1 MARLGDIC
9 TFQSGGTPS
18 KTVPAYYQGNIP
30 WITTVSLTGGRI
42 SNEAAIEYITDQA
55 IRESAAKI
63 VPQNSIMVGTRV
75 GVGKVAINTVP
86 MSTSQDIISLLN
98 IDERT
103 WDKDF
108 LCKFIAAKSAY
119 LNSQARGATIKGIK
133 IETLASL
140 DLPEITL
147 EEQKHISRVID
158 EVLQLV
164 KYRKDQ
170 LNELDQL
177 VKSRFIELFGLPGS
191 DEKGRGMIALGSVC
205 QVNPKKGKDKR
216 LTSGL
221 EISFVPMLAVS
232 ESGEIDPSEVRV
244 YDAVKTGFTYFA
256 ENDVLFAKI
265 TPCME
270 NGKGAVAKGLH
281 NGIGFGSTEFHVLR
295 PVQGKTDPYWI
306 YTLTAFPEFRSDAAS
321 NMTGSAGQR
330 RVPASFLEQYRVSV
344 PPIQLQ
350 EQFSTF
356 VEQTDKLKFAVQ
368 NAVYLQ
374 ITLILNLVN
383 HPWEHWASVSDKGV
397 KL

>member
-205 QVNPKKGKDKR
+205 QVNPKKGQDKR
-216 LTSGL
+216 VTSGL
-221 EISFVPMLAVS
+221 EISFVPMPAVS

-356 VEQTDKLKFAVQ
+356 VEQTDKLKLAVTE
-368 NAVYLQ
+368 ALAELE
-374 ITLILNLVN
+374 TLKKSLMQQYF
-383 HPWEHWASVSDKGV
+383 G
-397 KL
+397 

>member
-1 MARLGDIC
+1 M
-9 TFQSGGTPS
+9 
-18 KTVPAYYQGNIP
+18 N
-30 WITTVSLTGGRI
+30 
-42 SNEAAIEYITDQA
+42 
-55 IRESAAKI
+55 
-63 VPQNSIMVGTRV
+63 
-75 GVGKVAINTVP
+75 
-86 MSTSQDIISLLN
+86 
-98 IDERT
+98 
-103 WDKDF
+103 
-108 LCKFIAAKSAY
+108 
-119 LNSQARGATIKGIK
+119 
-133 IETLASL
+133 
-140 DLPEITL
+140 
-147 EEQKHISRVID
+147 
-158 EVLQLV
+158 
-164 KYRKDQ
+164 
-170 LNELDQL
+170 
-177 VKSRFIELFGLPGS
+177 
-191 DEKGRGMIALGSVC
+191 ALGSVC
-205 QVNPKKGKDKR
+205 QVNPKKGQDKR

-221 EISFVPMLAVS
+221 EISFVPMPAVS
-232 ESGEIDPSEVRV
+232 ENGEIDPSEVRV
-244 YDAVKTGFTYFA
+244 YDSVKTGFTYFA

-295 PVQGKTDPYWI
+295 PVQGNTDPYWI

-368 NAVYLQ
+368 NALYLQ

-383 HPWEHWASVSDKGV
+383 HPWEHWASVSNKGV

>member
-42 SNEAAIEYITDQA
+42 SSEAAIEYITDQA

-98 IDERT
+98 IDEST

-158 EVLQLV
+158 EVLKLV

-205 QVNPKKGKDKR
+205 QVNPKKGQDKR

-306 YTLTAFPEFRSDAAS
+306 FTLTAFPEFRSDAAS

-344 PPIQLQ
+344 PPMQLQ

-356 VEQTDKLKFAVQ
+356 VEQTDKLKLAVTE
-368 NAVYLQ
+368 ALAELE
-374 ITLILNLVN
+374 TLKKSLMQQYF
-383 HPWEHWASVSDKGV
+383 G
-397 KL
+397 

>member
-177 VKSRFIELFGLPGS
+177 VKSRFIEPFGAIPDSKHTTVTDVCSIITDGTHQPPMFTSSGIPFLFVSNIVTNKITYKTEKHISEETYAELIKRTPIEIGDILLSTVGS
-191 DEKGRGMIALGSVC
+191 YGHPAVVETDERFCFQRHIAYLK
-205 QVNPKKGKDKR
+205 PKKDVVNSRYLYGVLLSADVQKQIEEKVKGIAQKT
-216 LTSGL
+216 LNLSEIKKLHFPLPSL
-221 EISFVPMLAVS
+221 ELQN
-232 ESGEIDPSEVRV
+232 E
-244 YDAVKTGFTYFA
+244 FA
-256 ENDVLFAKI
+256 A
-265 TPCME
+265 
-270 NGKGAVAKGLH
+270 
-281 NGIGFGSTEFHVLR
+281 
-295 PVQGKTDPYWI
+295 
-306 YTLTAFPEFRSDAAS
+306 
-321 NMTGSAGQR
+321 
-330 RVPASFLEQYRVSV
+330 
-344 PPIQLQ
+344 
-350 EQFSTF
+350 F
-356 VEQTDKLKFAVQ
+356 VEHTDKLKLAVTE
-368 NAVYLQ
+368 ALAELE
-374 ITLILNLVN
+374 TLKKSLMQQYF
-383 HPWEHWASVSDKGV
+383 G
-397 KL
+397 

>member
-42 SNEAAIEYITDQA
+42 SNEDAIEYITDQA

-98 IDERT
+98 IDEST
-103 WDKDF
+103 WNKDF

-205 QVNPKKGKDKR
+205 QVNPKKGQDKR

-306 YTLTAFPEFRSDAAS
+306 FTLTAFPEFRSDAAS

-383 HPWEHWASVSDKGV
+383 HPWEHWASVSNKGV

>member
-98 IDERT
+98 IDEST

-191 DEKGRGMIALGSVC
+191 DEKGQGMIALGSVC

-356 VEQTDKLKFAVQ
+356 VEQTDKLKLAVTE
-368 NAVYLQ
+368 ALAELE
-374 ITLILNLVN
+374 TLKKSLMQQYF
-383 HPWEHWASVSDKGV
+383 G
-397 KL
+397 

>member
-356 VEQTDKLKFAVQ
+356 VEQTDKLKLAVTE
-368 NAVYLQ
+368 ALAELE
-374 ITLILNLVN
+374 TLKKSLMQQYF
-383 HPWEHWASVSDKGV
+383 G
-397 KL
+397 

>member
-98 IDERT
+98 IDEST

-177 VKSRFIELFGLPGS
+177 VKSRFIELFGAIPDSKHTTVTDVCSIITDGTHQPPMFTSSGIPFLFVSNIVTNKITYKTEKHISEETYAELIKRTPIEIGDILLSTVGS
-191 DEKGRGMIALGSVC
+191 YGHPAVVETDERFCFQRHIAYLK
-205 QVNPKKGKDKR
+205 PKKDVVNSRYLYGVLLSADVQKQIEEKVKGIAQKT
-216 LTSGL
+216 LNLSEIKKLHFPLPSL
-221 EISFVPMLAVS
+221 ELQN
-232 ESGEIDPSEVRV
+232 E
-244 YDAVKTGFTYFA
+244 FA
-256 ENDVLFAKI
+256 A
-265 TPCME
+265 
-270 NGKGAVAKGLH
+270 
-281 NGIGFGSTEFHVLR
+281 
-295 PVQGKTDPYWI
+295 
-306 YTLTAFPEFRSDAAS
+306 
-321 NMTGSAGQR
+321 
-330 RVPASFLEQYRVSV
+330 
-344 PPIQLQ
+344 
-350 EQFSTF
+350 F
-356 VEQTDKLKFAVQ
+356 VEHTDKLKYCGDLEVA
-368 NAVYLQ
+368 A
-374 ITLILNLVN
+374 
-383 HPWEHWASVSDKGV
+383 
-397 KL
+397 